1 MDSLSVDFARKECV
15 IHSCLRHDNIV
26 KLHEYTE
33 NEAEFVLFMEY
44 CNDANYFDEKLVNVS
59 LSLFRNSQRFVNRTI

>member
-1 MDSLSVDFARKECV
+1 MDSISVDFARKECV
-15 IHSCLRHDNIV
+15 IHSCLKHDNIV

-59 LSLFRNSQRFVNRTI
+59 LVDNY

>member
-1 MDSLSVDFARKECV
+1 MDQLGIDFARKECV
-15 IHSCLRHDNIV
+15 IHSCLEHDNVV

-33 NEAEFVLFMEY
+33 NEDEFVIFMEY

-59 LSLFRNSQRFVNRTI
+59 QMPFGRILISNYR